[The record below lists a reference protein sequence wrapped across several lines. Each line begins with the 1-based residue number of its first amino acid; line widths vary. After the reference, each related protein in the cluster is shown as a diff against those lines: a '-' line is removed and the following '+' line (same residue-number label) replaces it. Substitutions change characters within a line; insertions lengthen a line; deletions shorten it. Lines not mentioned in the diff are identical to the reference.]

1 MKTFLTEKDGFEGP
15 EIEAIDFQQAE
26 QKALELNVEITGE
39 HILTIYRKGLTDSDA
54 DRICKALS
62 ESYDF

>member
-15 EIEAIDFQQAE
+15 EIEAIDFQHAE
-26 QKALELNVEITGE
+26 QQALELGVNVTGE
-39 HILTIYRKGLTDSDA
+39 HILTISCKGFTDIDA

-62 ESYDF
+62 ESYE